1 MERQKTYTL
10 ITGGST
16 GIGLELAKCFAKDG
30 HNLIIA
36 GRHEAELSKAA
47 AELRDI
53 GNIDVITMSEDLFD
67 MEEGKQLQEEI
78 TARNLVVDTLVK
90 NAGHGGYGELK

>member
-30 HNLIIA
+30 HHLIVVA
-36 GRHEAELSKAA
+36 RHEDELARA
-47 AELRDI
+47 AEELRGI
-53 GNIDVITMSEDLFD
+53 SNTEVITISKKPF
-67 MEEGKQLQEEI
+67 
-78 TARNLVVDTLVK
+78 
-90 NAGHGGYGELK
+90 